1 MCVFSSPGET
11 VPQSQTAQGVRSRKK
26 IDCSQSGRNRKR
38 DGDSV
43 PSQKSS
49 HGFYLGRGL
58 NGPLNA
64 SFGVCPHSGK
74 EMGLKAG

>member
-1 MCVFSSPGET
+1 MFSHPLEKPFPRAKQLRECE
-11 VPQSQTAQGVRSRKK
+11 VEKK
-26 IDCSQSGRNRKR
+26 IDCSQGGRNRKR

-43 PSQKSS
+43 PSQKCS